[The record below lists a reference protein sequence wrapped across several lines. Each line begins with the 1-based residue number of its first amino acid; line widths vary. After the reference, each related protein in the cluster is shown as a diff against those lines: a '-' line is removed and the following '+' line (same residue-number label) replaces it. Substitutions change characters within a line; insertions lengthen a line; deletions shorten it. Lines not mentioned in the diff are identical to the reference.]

1 MANIV
6 IAEGSGRLETL
17 YGKYQAPITSCIEDV
32 VEAWKVKEIGPKIFR
47 QVKSENWAEAFTS
60 VTAASDWQVV
70 GENGAHPTN
79 GFEEG
84 YPKTI
89 VNQVWKSQIAIS
101 RELCDDNKIG
111 EMTKRARKLTDS
123 FYRTRERFF
132 ANLLG
137 TASQGSSSVTV
148 NGFSF
153 DCGSADGKCLFA
165 KDHPAKVSGPKQ
177 TNMYSDAFSEEA
189 LGAAMTAMQNLKGD
203 NGETLGLEPDTIII
217 PNIASLKKS
226 VFSVL
231 GSYGEPGTANNDFN
245 YLFGSMRVL
254 VWPYL
259 NDYIG
264 SANTAPWFLM
274 DSSYNEQ
281 CDGAVWLDRVD
292 CEITSR
298 LGANDENIW
307 DGYARLSAGFVDWRF
322 ILGGGLSGGSEL

>member
-6 IAEGSGRLETL
+6 IAEGSGRLDTL
-17 YGKYQAPITSCIEDV
+17 YGKYQAPIASCIEDV
-32 VEAWKVKEIGPKIFR
+32 TEAWKQKEIGPKVFR

-60 VTAASDWQVV
+60 VTAASDWLVV

-101 RELCDDNKIG
+101 REMRDDNKIG
-111 EMTKRARKLTDS
+111 EMVKRATKLTDS

-137 TASQGSSSVTV
+137 TASTGSTAVTL

-153 DCGSADGKCLFA
+153 DCSSADGLCLFS
-165 KDHPAKVSGPKQ
+165 KEHPAKITGEKQ
-177 TNMYSDAFSEEA
+177 GNMFADAFSEEA
-189 LGAAMTAMQNLKGD
+189 LGAAMTVMQNYKGD
-203 NGETLGLEPDTIII
+203 NGETLGLEPDTIVI
-217 PNIASLKKS
+217 PNLAPLKKA

-231 GSYGEPGTANNDFN
+231 GSYETPGVANDFN
-245 YLFGSMRVL
+245 YLFGSMKVL

-264 SANTAPWFLM
+264 DNAAPWFLM

-322 ILGGGLSGGSEL
+322 MLGGGLAGGASL

>member
-1 MANIV
+1 MASIV
-6 IAEGSGRLETL
+6 IAEGSVRLESL
-17 YGKYQAPITSCIEDV
+17 YGKFQAPITSCIEDV
-32 VEAWKVKEIGPKIFR
+32 TEAWKRKEIGPKIFR
-47 QVKSENWAEAFTS
+47 QVKSEHWAEAFTS

-89 VNQVWKSQIAIS
+89 VNQVWKSQMAIS
-101 RELCDDNKIG
+101 RELRDDCKIG
-111 EMTKRARKLTDS
+111 EMTKRATKLTDS

-132 ANLLG
+132 ANLFG
-137 TASQGSSSVTV
+137 TASQGSTGVKL
-148 NGFSF
+148 NGFDF
-153 DCGSADGKCLFA
+153 DCASADGLCLFS
-165 KDHPAKVSGPKQ
+165 KEHPAKVQGESQ
-177 TNMYSDAFSEEA
+177 CNMFETEFSEEA
-189 LGAAMTAMQNLKGD
+189 LGAAMTAMQNYKGD
-203 NGETLGLEPDTIII
+203 NGETLGLEPDTLII
-217 PNIASLKKS
+217 PNIASLKKQ
-226 VFSVL
+226 VFAVL
-231 GSYGEPGTANNDFN
+231 GSYETTGTANNDFN

-259 NDYIG
+259 NDYLG
-264 SANTAPWFLM
+264 EDNAAPWFLM

-322 ILGGGLSGGSEL
+322 VLGAGLSGGASL

>member
-6 IAEGSGRLETL
+6 ISEGSGRLDSL
-17 YGKYQAPITSCIEDV
+17 YGKFQAPITSCIEDV
-32 VEAWKVKEIGPKIFR
+32 VEAWKRKEIGPKIFR
-47 QVKSENWAEAFTS
+47 QVKSEHWAEAFTS

-89 VNQVWKSQIAIS
+89 VNQVWKSQMAIS
-101 RELCDDNKIG
+101 RELRDDCKIG
-111 EMTKRARKLTDS
+111 EMTKRATKLTDS

-132 ANLLG
+132 ANLFG
-137 TASQGSSSVTV
+137 TASQGSTSVTI
-148 NGFSF
+148 NGFDF
-153 DCGSADGKCLFA
+153 DCGSADGLCLFDKA
-165 KDHPAKVSGPKQ
+165 HPAKVQGAAQ
-177 TNMYSDAFSEEA
+177 CNMFSTAFSEEA
-189 LGAAMTAMQNLKGD
+189 LGAAMTAMQNYKGD
-203 NGETLGLEPDTIII
+203 NGETLGLEPDTLII
-217 PNIASLKKS
+217 PNIAALKKN

-231 GSYGEPGTANNDFN
+231 GSYETTGSANNDFN

-259 NDYIG
+259 NDYLG
-264 SANTAPWFLM
+264 EDNTAPWFLM

-322 ILGGGLSGGSEL
+322 ILGGGLNGGASL

>member
-6 IAEGSGRLETL
+6 IAEGSGRLDSL
-17 YGKYQAPITSCIEDV
+17 YGKYQAPIASCIEDV
-32 VEAWKVKEIGPKIFR
+32 TEAWKVKEIGPKIFR
-47 QVKSENWAEAFTS
+47 QVKSEHWAEAFTS

-84 YPKTI
+84 YPKTL

-101 RELCDDNKIG
+101 REMCDDNKIG
-111 EMTKRARKLTDS
+111 EMTKRAKKLTDS

-137 TASQGSSSVTV
+137 SASQNLSSVSI
-148 NGFSF
+148 NGFDF
-153 DCGSADGKCLFA
+153 DCGAADGLSLFS
-165 KDHPAKVSGPKQ
+165 KKHPAKVKGAEQS
-177 TNMYSDAFSEEA
+177 NYFADAFSEEA
-189 LGAAMTAMQNLKGD
+189 LGAAMTAMQNFKGD
-203 NGETLGLEPDTIII
+203 NGETMGLEPDTIII
-217 PNIASLKKS
+217 PNLAGLKKS
-226 VFSVL
+226 VFAVL
-231 GSYGEPGTANNDFN
+231 GSYDVPGSDHNDFN

-264 SANTAPWFLM
+264 TTNTAPWFLM

-322 ILGGGLSGGSEL
+322 ILGGGLSGGSTL